1 MNKKVVLT
9 GGSGHLGY
17 HVGKVLIKKKY
28 KVLLLLRRHNSYTF
42 ELIRA
47 GAKFRIV
54 NFLDKKQIRNAL
66 KGYNI
71 LINTASNNPYNPQ
84 DEILKENL
92 SLTKNIINSTI
103 ATKVQKIIHIS
114 SSIIYERKK
123 SYKDII
129 NENSKINYNENE
141 YVKSKILIEKFIDD
155 FNKKQNIDITRVY
168 PGWIIGNQ
176 DVYLTPPSK
185 FFYEDVYK
193 KRLIFCFNGGISI
206 NTVEEISDSIV
217 AAINSKAN
225 SKFILGGQNVSYYD
239 LIKDIKNKSNKFFIL
254 FKLPNFLLKLISPCL
269 SILSKFSNKFFLLK
283 KQIDYSKKA
292 ITSFTYL
299 SSNNSVQNLRYR
311 IRSIDFIVSQIL
323 KNCERHYYKIHN
335 LGKHNFFFNSD
346 LKINKV
352 DKKSRI
358 LITGVPGNLGNAFI
372 DFIIKYNSLNKD
384 KIYCNLLIQKKFEGL
399 INLPKEFQI
408 YYGSLN
414 DEKVIRKSIK
424 NVKSVFHLA
433 SKIYHTS
440 TSSIYE
446 TNYTSS
452 KVFCETLIKNKI
464 KRIIFM
470 STDSVLGYEKNN
482 ISFDDNKNYKPY
494 GIYGKSK
501 KKFEDYL
508 ILKGKEKKIIYTII
522 RGFLFF
528 DRNLFKKGGFTEF
541 VYSKFQPI
549 IGNGKNFRNVT
560 FKENVVVAF
569 FNVLNSNKTNNKIYW
584 IGDKNYKITINK
596 LFKKICKVNGIIF
609 KPIYL
614 PNFFGFLFRETFN
627 LLSKIGFNSG
637 GLFTLSKLD
646 LTITSKDDSLSKDT
660 QYKEVINFRKIN

>member
-17 HVGKVLIKKKY
+17 HIGKILIKKKY
-28 KVLLLLRRHNSYTF
+28 KVLLLIRRHNSYTF

-66 KGYNI
+66 KSYNI

-176 DVYLTPPSK
+176 DVYFTPPSK

-206 NTVEEISDSIV
+206 NTVEEISDAIV

-299 SSNNSVQNLRYR
+299 SSKNSVQNLRYKV
-311 IRSIDFIVSQIL
+311 RSIDFIVSQIL
-323 KNCERHYYKIHN
+323 KNCERHCYKIHN

-414 DEKVIRKSIK
+414 DEKVIKRSIK

-440 TSSIYE
+440 TSSIYD

-452 KVFCETLIKNKI
+452 KVFCEILIKNKI
-464 KRIIFM
+464 EKIIFM

-501 KKFEDYL
+501 KKLE
-508 ILKGKEKKIIYTII
+508 I
-522 RGFLFF
+522 
-528 DRNLFKKGGFTEF
+528 
-541 VYSKFQPI
+541 SK
-549 IGNGKNFRNVT
+549 
-560 FKENVVVAF
+560 
-569 FNVLNSNKTNNKIYW
+569 
-584 IGDKNYKITINK
+584 
-596 LFKKICKVNGIIF
+596 
-609 KPIYL
+609 
-614 PNFFGFLFRETFN
+614 
-627 LLSKIGFNSG
+627 
-637 GLFTLSKLD
+637 
-646 LTITSKDDSLSKDT
+646 
-660 QYKEVINFRKIN
+660 